1 MFPVSRVSAASR
13 LVSQLQA
20 EQLRRVFC
28 VPGESYLAVIDA
40 LYDCRAEIELI
51 SCRHESGAA
60 MMALATAHLSGRAG
74 VAFVTR
80 GPGATNASIAVHIA
94 RQASLPLVLGVGQ
107 VARRNR
113 GREAFQ
119 EVDYG
124 SYFGPLAKAV
134 LEVSEPDEVAAATA
148 RAFALAEHGRQ
159 GPVVLA
165 LPEDVLSGEAAGEAV
180 ARPARPHAS
189 IDRRD
194 RDALA
199 ARLAAAA
206 RPIMLIGGGPW
217 SDAAIAHSEAFAAN
231 HQIPVFSAFRR
242 ADCFSNHHASYAGF
256 LGYGAAPTAWQRVRE
271 ADCVLVLGAR
281 LDEPTTQD
289 YTWPTGGQTLLHVH
303 PDPHQLGLNFPTAL
317 GIAASVDA
325 ATPALAKLA
334 LPDNPG
340 WATWC
345 KQARAD
351 YLASETPPPA
361 DDALDLGAVMTIL
374 NARIAADSIVTT
386 DAGNFTAWPLRYRRY
401 ARPGRLLAP
410 VNGAMGYGVP
420 AAIAAALAHPD
431 RTVIGCVG
439 DGGMLMT
446 GMEIATAMKY
456 GACPVILVFNNNKYG
471 TIEMHQQRR
480 YPGRELG
487 NALTNPDFA
496 AFARSFGAFGC
507 AVRHAD
513 EFADALEA
521 ALGAGRLAVIEL
533 AMAQANSA

>member
-1 MFPVSRVSAASR
+1 MSIATAATQ
-13 LVSQLQA
+13 LVRQLQA
-20 EQLRRVFC
+20 EQVARVFC

-40 LYDCRAEIELI
+40 LYDRRAEIELI

-60 MMALATAHLSGRAG
+60 MMAVASGHLSGRAG

-113 GREAFQ
+113 GRDSFQ
-119 EVDYG
+119 EVDYCR
-124 SYFGPLAKAV
+124 YFAPLAKAV
-134 LEVSEPDEVAAATA
+134 FEVTEPDEVAAKTA
-148 RAFALAEHGRQ
+148 EAFAVAEHGRQ

-165 LPEDVLSGEAAGEAV
+165 LPEDVLTSPATGTAGVRAAIPGTPINRADLRAV
-180 ARPARPHAS
+180 AT
-189 IDRRD
+189 
-194 RDALA
+194 
-199 ARLAAAA
+199 RLAAAA
-206 RPIMLIGGGPW
+206 RPVMLVGGGPW
-217 SDAAIAHSEAFAAN
+217 TEAAITAVEAFASR
-231 HQIPVFSAFRR
+231 HDLPVFSAFRR
-242 ADCFSNHHASYAGF
+242 ADCFSNEHASYAGF
-256 LGYGAAPTAWQRVRE
+256 LGYGTAPSAWQRVRE
-271 ADCVLVLGAR
+271 SDCVFVIGSR

-289 YTWPTGGQTLLHVH
+289 YALPGPDQTLIHIH
-303 PDPHQLGLNFPTAL
+303 PDPQQLGLNFPPAV
-317 GIAASVDA
+317 GIAATVGEA
-325 ATPALAKLA
+325 AAVLGELE
-334 LPDNPG
+334 LPRDP
-340 WATWC
+340 
-345 KQARAD
+345 ARAAWCRQLRED
-351 YLASETPPPA
+351 FVASETPPPA
-361 DDALDLGAVMTIL
+361 DGDLDLGAVMTIL
-374 NARIAADSIVTT
+374 NARIPADAIVTT

-410 VNGAMGYGVP
+410 INGAMGYGVP
-420 AAIAAALAHPD
+420 AAIGSALVHRE

-456 GACPVILVFNNNKYG
+456 GARPVILVFNNSKYG

-507 AVRHAD
+507 RVQHAD
-513 EFADALEA
+513 EFGDALGA
-521 ALGAGRLAVIEL
+521 ALGSDRIAVIEL
-533 AMAQANSA
+533 AMNPTDPA

>member
-1 MFPVSRVSAASR
+1 MSSTTAASR

-20 EQLRRVFC
+20 EHVARVFC

-40 LYDCRAEIELI
+40 LYDRRAEIDLI

-119 EVDYG
+119 EVDYA
-124 SYFGPLAKAV
+124 SYFAPLAKAV
-134 LEVSEPDEVAAATA
+134 FEVSEPDDVAAMTA
-148 RAFALAEHGRQ
+148 NAFALAEHGRQ

-165 LPEDVLSGEAAGEAV
+165 LPEDVLSSAAAGAAV
-180 ARPARPHAS
+180 ARPAPAS
-189 IDRRD
+189 AMIDPRD
-194 RDALA
+194 RLTLA

-206 RPIMLIGGGPW
+206 RPIILIGGGPW
-217 SDAAIAHSEAFAAN
+217 SDTAIARTEAFAEKYR
-231 HQIPVFSAFRR
+231 IPVFSAFRR
-242 ADCFSNHHASYAGF
+242 ADCFANDHDSYAGF
-256 LGYGAAPTAWQRVRE
+256 LGYGAAPTAWQRVRD
-271 ADCVLVLGAR
+271 ADCVFVIGSR
-281 LDEPTTQD
+281 LDEPTTQG
-289 YTWPTGGQTLLHVH
+289 YTWPMAGQTLLHGH
-303 PDPHQLGLNFPTAL
+303 PDPQQLGLNFAPEL
-317 GIAASVDA
+317 GIAATVETIA
-325 ATPALAKLA
+325 AALAELE
-334 LPDNPG
+334 LPHQPA
-340 WATWC
+340 WAAWC
-345 KQARAD
+345 AQARED
-351 YLASETPPPA
+351 YLQSEIPPA
-361 DDALDLGAVMTIL
+361 PDGTLDLGAVMRTL
-374 NARIAADSIVTT
+374 NARIAGDSIITT

-420 AAIAAALAHPD
+420 AAIAAAFAHPE
-431 RTVIGCVG
+431 RSVIACVG

-446 GMEIATAMKY
+446 GMEIATAVKY
-456 GACPVILVFNNNKYG
+456 GVSPVILVFNNGKYG

-507 AVRHAD
+507 RVGHAD

-521 ALGAGRLAVIEL
+521 ALAARRVAVIEL
-533 AMAQANSA
+533 AMVPEASA

>member
-1 MFPVSRVSAASR
+1 MSSVTAASR
-13 LVSQLQA
+13 IVNQLRA
-20 EQLRRVFC
+20 EQVARVFC

-40 LYDCRAEIELI
+40 LYDCRQEIDLV

-107 VARRNR
+107 VARRNL

-134 LEVSEPDEVAAATA
+134 LEVSEPDEVAAMTA
-148 RAFALAEHGRQ
+148 SAFALAEHGRQ
-159 GPVVLA
+159 GPVVLV
-165 LPEDVLSGEAAGEAV
+165 LPEDVLSSAAAGEV
-180 ARPARPHAS
+180 VVRPARHGVVIDPE
-189 IDRRD
+189 DRR
-194 RDALA
+194 ALA

-206 RPIMLIGGGPW
+206 RPVILIGGGPW
-217 SDAAIAHSEAFAAN
+217 SDAAIKSTEAFAEK
-231 HQIPVFSAFRR
+231 HRIPVFSAFRR
-242 ADCFSNHHASYAGF
+242 ADCFANDHTSYAGF
-256 LGYGAAPTAWQRVRE
+256 LGYGAAPTAWQRVRD
-271 ADCVLVLGAR
+271 ADCVFVIGSR

-289 YTWPTGGQTLLHVH
+289 YSWPAAGQILLHVH
-303 PDPHQLGLNFPTAL
+303 PDPHQLGANFATEL
-317 GIAASVDA
+317 GIAAPVETIA
-325 ATPALAKLA
+325 AALAALE
-334 LPDNPG
+334 LPDKPE
-340 WATWC
+340 WAAWC
-345 KQARAD
+345 AQARED
-351 YLASETPPPA
+351 FLNSEVPPA
-361 DDALDLGAVMTIL
+361 ADGALDLGAVMQTL
-374 NARIAADSIVTT
+374 NARIAADAIVTT

-420 AAIAAALAHPD
+420 AAIAAALAHPE

-446 GMEIATAMKY
+446 GMEIATAVKY
-456 GACPVILVFNNNKYG
+456 GARPVILVFNNGKYG

-487 NALTNPDFA
+487 NALANPDFA
-496 AFARSFGAFGC
+496 AFAQSFGAFGC
-507 AVRHAD
+507 RVQHAD
-513 EFADALEA
+513 EFGDALA
-521 ALGAGRLAVIEL
+521 AARGADTIAVIEL
-533 AMAQANSA
+533 MMAPLAGA

>member
-1 MFPVSRVSAASR
+1 MSDATAANR

-20 EQLRRVFC
+20 EQVARVFC

-40 LYDCRAEIELI
+40 LYDCRDEIDLI

-60 MMALATAHLSGRAG
+60 MMALASAHLSGRAG

-119 EVDYG
+119 EVDYD
-124 SYFGPLAKAV
+124 SYFRPIAKAV
-134 LEVSEPDEVAAATA
+134 FEVAEPDDVAAITA
-148 RAFALAEHGRQ
+148 QAFALAEHGRQ

-165 LPEDVLSGEAAGEAV
+165 LPEDVLSSAATGEAV
-180 ARPARPHAS
+180 VRPTQHS
-189 IDRRD
+189 VMIDPGD
-194 RDALA
+194 LQSLST
-199 ARLAAAA
+199 RLAAAA
-206 RPIMLIGGGPW
+206 RPIILVGGGPW
-217 SDAAIAHSEAFAAN
+217 SEAAINRTEAFAEKYR
-231 HQIPVFSAFRR
+231 IPVFSAFRR
-242 ADCFSNHHASYAGF
+242 ADCFANDHASYAGF

-271 ADCVLVLGAR
+271 ADCVFVIGSR

-289 YTWPTGGQTLLHVH
+289 YSWPAAGQTLLHVH
-303 PDPHQLGLNFPTAL
+303 PDPQQLGLNFATEL
-317 GIAASVDA
+317 GIAATVETLA
-325 ATPALAKLA
+325 AALAELE
-334 LPDNPG
+334 LPAKPA
-340 WATWC
+340 WAPWC
-345 KQARAD
+345 AEVRED
-351 YLASETPPPA
+351 HLRSEIPPPA
-361 DDALDLGAVMTIL
+361 DGTLDLGAVMRTL
-374 NARIAADSIVTT
+374 NARIPADSIVTT

-420 AAIAAALAHPD
+420 AAIAAALAHPR

-446 GMEIATAMKY
+446 GMEIATAVKY
-456 GACPVILVFNNNKYG
+456 GASPVILVFNNNKYG

-496 AFARSFGAFGC
+496 ALARSFGAFGC
-507 AVRHAD
+507 QVRHAD
-513 EFADALEA
+513 EFPDALEA
-521 ALGAGRLAVIEL
+521 ALAAGRLALIEL
-533 AMAQANSA
+533 AMT